1 MKKFLFLF
9 AALLAFFTSASARE
23 DVTSTYLTNAGL
35 SSLEG
40 WTIDSSQPG
49 TGSWSG
55 YTAHN
60 TSGAVPVIEFY
71 HAWSAQGGAS
81 IGASRV
87 FDFKQTAT
95 LPQGYYRLKVNGF
108 YREGNNNPT
117 TNQQKAYIFAGEKTQ
132 YLAGFAGFYN
142 QGGSSDIAKAAS
154 CFGAGYY
161 ENSFDFDIDADD
173 TEVSIGFHGYIDTYC
188 SWCIIGPVTLYKY
201 DISDFMEDFN
211 EKVTAAR
218 ALYDTPMNADVLT
231 ALKSA
236 AEVETSGWTT
246 KEQITAAEGVLTAA
260 LADATASVAAYANA
274 KAYLDEAAA
283 ILENTNVY
291 TADAYATYF
300 STPQSKYSNATLTN
314 EEANVLVK
322 MSTGW
327 HSSNTISEILLS
339 AFDVHGGDFDHG
351 YYINTWSTEGST
363 DGSGF
368 TVPFIEYWT
377 GDGDKLA
384 DKTIHAQMTGLE
396 RGIYNVTAQVRLRL
410 TSGQTAPVSGL
421 SLKVNEGEA
430 SAVSGELNYGDFYV
444 ANVAADGTVFND
456 GVLDINF
463 IVANANSS
471 WVSIKDVKFTR
482 TGDIDPTEYR
492 AAVAAKLETAQGL
505 VNEVMNADVETDL
518 NDKIGATD
526 GYEESTDI
534 DALEQMANN
543 LDAAIAA
550 AQTSIANY
558 QEAAAII
565 NAASTLDEAGQ
576 AVYNSNNKVLEVK
589 AGYDN
594 KTLVAVTEEQKGVC
608 KDALKV
614 AVKAQTTDGAD
625 WTLLI
630 DNADFEGRYTSVY
643 KPSEDRDIYEPEGW
657 TAFWENGNANDMTA
671 LNSTCTSWNQFEN
684 MAQPVDGGNNVYW
697 ARYNW
702 GKQSS
707 ITLKQTVNLPAGL
720 YELGAEGYLSNATN
734 GKATLSAKFGDEVA
748 LVDFTASEWTKKTV
762 QFYISEAQDVEFI
775 YNFTENVPSTPTEIK
790 AGVDNFT
797 LTSHAIADADDYAAL
812 NAAIETAEA
821 KKLGFKAGEYAPYT
835 NVGVLS
841 PLAAAKAIDQ
851 TAVNAKS
858 AVVIATS
865 LLNGAQSA
873 WVENT
878 EDMSIVYNGTF
889 VASVNDGA
897 PAGWETDNA
906 AGLGSALHA
915 RAFVLNPGDNNYD
928 KLVSFEQGDAT
939 RSAFYVRF
947 DGTNSTRT
955 TDYTYGETA
964 GYTMPLEAGVYR
976 VKLMAGGWGKTQ
988 PLNVKFED
996 ADGIIKG
1003 EQVVEMTNIAD
1014 GSGVAASFNFLSEVE
1029 AGDYKL
1035 VVSNGNI
1042 EADNAAAISNVEITL
1057 EMTATELAALREEII
1072 VLRTKVDGYTELPEP
1087 LATEAAAAVAEAY
1100 GYINEHVCDPALL
1113 NACKARLQAV
1123 AGNAEFVVMIAEAE
1137 ALAADDEA
1145 VAVGKLSDAIEVAK
1159 AVVTPTDEDKAALQ
1173 AAIDQFNLDNADQES
1188 DQTAKVA
1195 TNGWK
1200 KFDGSAAGVCATQF
1214 APAIDTY
1221 DGRKNVNLAESY
1233 EEGTAEGTAVT
1244 RLGTIIYQD
1253 ITGLKNGSY
1262 KVGFYGNAFF
1272 TEGRA
1277 GMTSPMED
1285 GATDVAYV
1293 FANDQQSFI
1302 TAHIATSTTENNFKE
1317 FDVEVTDG
1325 TIRLGMGKAQA
1336 GTNWHTMQIYRLTWF
1351 TTAKALYA
1359 LDKADMEA
1367 AILLAGALYEDPY
1380 KTNGKEALQ
1389 QAIAEANA
1397 ARISNHLNIA
1407 EFEAEIAKLNDAI
1420 KAYKEANY
1428 VAFDGT
1434 YYVKNAAGKY
1444 MAAGHDWGTRGIVNE
1459 TGLDLTLTPDN
1470 ANKVSFDSRVANSA
1484 SNHFLSDG
1492 LYMDG
1497 PAFAWAIEQI
1507 GAEEYSIS
1515 NGTKYVGVDENDNL
1529 VLVDEPAAW
1538 QFVSADDV
1546 FAARVAALDAATA
1559 DNGVSATFYMQNPNF
1574 NRNDQR
1580 VEGWNVSEDC
1590 TNKNLNGGNNLNNC
1604 AESFH
1609 STFTIKQVIS
1619 GAPAGVYKLEA
1630 QGFYRQDDAL
1640 EEDAPVF
1647 FIGDATA
1654 EVPVKTGDEGSMA
1667 AASESFTNGLYNIE
1681 PLEFVYDGE
1690 GDLEVGVKATGVHQ
1704 WVIFDNFR
1712 LTYFGAAPAP
1722 EPTDYTDHIVNA
1734 DLTSTDPKGFDDA
1747 GTKFIDGSGIVKAA
1761 NNAVYIFNQTI
1772 NLPAGQYK
1780 LTAQAAYRYSGSEA
1794 DEYAA
1799 IEAGT
1804 ETKFASLYANVG
1816 GVKTSALVQNRWDGA
1831 SDVDYAAG
1839 DGSVVVNEKYVPN
1852 SSNAVKAWFAAGQY
1866 VNEVVFNLF
1875 DAGDVIIGIE
1885 KDAQPEAGDYT
1896 VIGPWTLTRI
1906 GDADVSTYYE
1916 TIANLLTEAQGLL
1929 NSVMNATVESNL
1941 NDAVTATAGYTEVT
1955 DVVALQAMIDGL
1967 TSANATATVSV
1978 ANYEEAAA
1986 ILNAASV
1993 LDEDGQA
2000 VYNANNKVLEV
2011 KAAYDNKTL
2020 VAVTD
2025 EQKADC
2031 QAALLVAV
2039 KAQTTAGSDWS
2050 LLIANPSFETGDT
2063 SGWTVGSSSDTGAR
2077 STSNATYAM
2086 EGAEG
2091 NWLFNT
2097 WWQGIPLTQNIGELP
2112 AGEYKLSAMT
2122 ASDGAVVY
2130 LIANG
2135 EHSEGLKCT
2144 NAAVA
2149 SLNEYSF
2156 KLYAPAEVTI
2166 GVVGGNENGTYNPE
2180 GYWWYKADVFKLTLV
2195 RAGLPELI
2203 KVVGQMNATVSQ
2215 AQDDAF
2221 AAYEADPS
2229 EANYLA
2235 AAAAIDAAQVSVDAY
2250 AEGKK
2255 SLDKVDDILANTNV
2269 YTTEAYATFG
2279 EAHLAAQNG
2288 YNNGTWTNEE
2298 AQAYGPTVFGTGWH
2312 TNNTVDDLLLS
2323 AFDVHG
2329 GDYDHGYYINTW
2341 SVEGDN
2347 DGSGYTAPF
2356 IEYWTGDGEV
2366 LADNTI
2372 HAQMTGL
2379 EPGVYTVTALV
2390 RQHLSNQFAED
2401 TEVTGLG
2408 LGVCSWEV
2416 IPSTGAINIAGT
2428 RFFMETIEASGE
2440 VFTDGVLDINFIV
2453 KSANCSWVSI
2463 KNVKF
2468 EKTGAPTGIKSL
2480 DVEEEGTLKDGKY
2493 LIKDKIVIVK
2503 NGKMYNAAGGLQK

>member
-1 MKKFLFLF
+1 MLLGGICGVQKASAYTTDDLVTAGWTLVSDEAITGNDANVYVLVDAKSSAYVMANDATHFRPCYRTLGDPLENPSFVWNLEGSNNTLSLKSASTGAYFKQASGWNTSMGFARDGRTVATCTFTLNSGKYDLKCIGSNAMVGHWNDGTAGVESDGENIAANKSTEHADGFFLYAMSKSNYIQALAAARAAAVAGATKDAPVEVTSWMQNPDFSNDWGGWENTFTSVGNMQWGQKTLEAWNCNNVVVKQEIMGVPDGLYKLTGDVISGNGDNLTAYVF
-9 AALLAFFTSASARE
+9 ATGATEVKSAAVSAIASAGNYSTMSAEVAGNTLTADNCVVTNGIITVGIKIPAGWIVTDNFKLYYMGEDMSMYVEAYHAAKTDAEAVDQEAPMNATALSALQTAISTYGTGVDETSKAALLEATDA
-23 DVTSTYLTNAGL
+23 L
-35 SSLEG
+35 SSA
-40 WTIDSSQPG
+40 T
-49 TGSWSG
+49 
-55 YTAHN
+55 TA
-60 TSGAVPVIEFY
+60 
-71 HAWSAQGGAS
+71 
-81 IGASRV
+81 
-87 FDFKQTAT
+87 AT
-95 LPQGYYRLKVNGF
+95 
-108 YREGNNNPT
+108 
-117 TNQQKAYIFAGEKTQ
+117 
-132 YLAGFAGFYN
+132 
-142 QGGSSDIAKAAS
+142 
-154 CFGAGYY
+154 
-161 ENSFDFDIDADD
+161 NSIDAYAA
-173 TEVSIGFHGYIDTYC
+173 G
-188 SWCIIGPVTLYKY
+188 
-201 DISDFMEDFN
+201 
-211 EKVTAAR
+211 KVG
-218 ALYDTPMNADVLT
+218 LD
-231 ALKSA
+231 K
-236 AEVETSGWTT
+236 
-246 KEQITAAEGVLTAA
+246 
-260 LADATASVAAYANA
+260 LADLLS
-274 KAYLDEAAA
+274 K
-283 ILENTNVY
+283 TNVY
-291 TADAYATYF
+291 TEAAYTALGYDAVLAAYNDG
-300 STPQSKYSNATLTN
+300 SWTN
-314 EEANVLVK
+314 EEANAYTTTVFGDG
-322 MSTGW
+322 GW
-327 HSSNTISEILLS
+327 RGSNTIQNLLLS
-339 AFDVHGGDFDHG
+339 SFDVHGGDYDHG
-351 YYINTWSTEGST
+351 YYINTWSIEGNS
-363 DGSGF
+363 DGSGY
-368 TVPFIEYWT
+368 TTPFIEYWT
-377 GDGDKLA
+377 ADGNKLG
-384 DKTIHAQMTGLE
+384 DKTIHAQMTGLPH
-396 RGIYNVTAQVRLRL
+396 GTYQVSAFVRLRL
-410 TSGQTAPVSGL
+410 TNGQEAPVQGL
-421 SLKVNEGEA
+421 SLQISGGDA
-430 SAVSGELNYGDFYV
+430 SAVSGELNYGSFYV
-444 ANVAADGTVFND
+444 TNVEAEGKVGTD

-463 IVANANSS
+463 NVAGANSS
-471 WVSIKDVKFTR
+471 WVSIKDVKYTR
-482 TGDIDPTEYR
+482 TGDLDPSEFR
-492 AAVAAKLETAQGL
+492 AEVAAKLEVAQGL
-505 VNEVMNADVETDL
+505 VNEVMNADVEADL
-518 NDKIGATD
+518 NAKIAATA
-526 GYEESTDI
+526 GYEESIDI
-534 DALEQMANN
+534 DALIAMATN
-543 LDAAIAA
+543 LETANEAA
-550 AQTSIANY
+550 AASIANY
-558 QEAAAII
+558 KEAAAII
-565 NAASTLDEAGQ
+565 NAAGTLDEAGQ
-576 AVYNSNNKVLEVK
+576 AVYESNNKVLEVK

-594 KTLVAVTEEQKGVC
+594 KTLVAVTDEQKADC
-608 KDALKV
+608 QAALV
-614 AVKAQTTDGAD
+614 TATKAQTTEGSD
-625 WTLLI
+625 WTTAI
-630 DNADFEGRYTSVY
+630 INPGFEGSYASIA
-643 KPSEDRDIYEPEGW
+643 KPTGDRDIYQPEGW
-657 TAFWENGNANDMTA
+657 TVAWTSGNENDMTS

-684 MAQPVDGGNNVYW
+684 MVQPADGGDNVYW
-697 ARYNW
+697 IRYNW

-762 QFYISEAQDVEFI
+762 LFYISEAQDVEFI

-790 AGVDNFT
+790 AGVDNFN
-797 LTSHAIADADDYAAL
+797 LTYVCSAA
-812 NAAIETAEA
+812 T
-821 KKLGFKAGEYAPYT
+821 
-835 NVGVLS
+835 
-841 PLAAAKAIDQ
+841 
-851 TAVNAKS
+851 
-858 AVVIATS
+858 
-865 LLNGAQSA
+865 
-873 WVENT
+873 
-878 EDMSIVYNGTF
+878 
-889 VASVNDGA
+889 
-897 PAGWETDNA
+897 
-906 AGLGSALHA
+906 
-915 RAFVLNPGDNNYD
+915 
-928 KLVSFEQGDAT
+928 
-939 RSAFYVRF
+939 
-947 DGTNSTRT
+947 
-955 TDYTYGETA
+955 
-964 GYTMPLEAGVYR
+964 LEAVR
-976 VKLMAGGWGKTQ
+976 SDISTL
-988 PLNVKFED
+988 
-996 ADGIIKG
+996 
-1003 EQVVEMTNIAD
+1003 IAQ
-1014 GSGVAASFNFLSEVE
+1014 
-1029 AGDYKL
+1029 
-1035 VVSNGNI
+1035 I
-1042 EADNAAAISNVEITL
+1042 EAITS
-1057 EMTATELAALREEII
+1057 M
-1072 VLRTKVDGYTELPEP
+1072 PEP
-1087 LATEAAAAVAEAY
+1087 LATEASAAVIEAQ
-1100 GYINEHVCDPALL
+1100 GLL
-1113 NACKARLQAV
+1113 DNKVLDLNVLNNSKARLQAV
-1123 AGNAEFVVMIAEAE
+1123 VREAEFYVMIAEAE

-1159 AVVTPTDEDKAALQ
+1159 AVVTPTDEDKAALK

-1200 KFDGSAAGVCATQF
+1200 KFDGSAAGVCATQY

-1233 EEGTAEGTAVT
+1233 EESTAEGTAVT

-1253 ITGLKNGSY
+1253 IAGLKNGSY

-1272 TEGRA
+1272 TEGRG
-1277 GMTSPMED
+1277 GMTSPMAD

-1293 FANDQQSFI
+1293 FANEQQAFI
-1302 TAHIATSTTENNFKE
+1302 TAHIATSTTENNFSE
-1317 FDVEVTDG
+1317 FNVEVTDG

-1367 AILLAGALYEDPY
+1367 AILLAGTLYENPY

-1407 EFEAEIAKLNDAI
+1407 EFEAEIAKLNAAI
-1420 KAYKEANY
+1420 EAFKIANY
-1428 VAFDGT
+1428 ATFNGIF
-1434 YYVKNAAGKY
+1434 YVKNAAGKY

-1470 ANKVSFDSRVANSA
+1470 GNKVSFDSRVANNA
-1484 SNHFLSDG
+1484 TNHFLSDG

-1515 NGTKYVGVDENDNL
+1515 NGVKYVGVDENDNL

-1546 FAARVAALDAATA
+1546 FAARVAALNAATA

-1630 QGFYRQDDAL
+1630 QGFYRQDDEAT
-1640 EEDAPVF
+1640 ENEPVF
-1647 FIGDATA
+1647 FIGDATKA
-1654 EVPVKTGDEGSMA
+1654 VPVKTGSENSMTQ
-1667 AASESFTNGLYNIE
+1667 ASESFTNGLYNIE
-1681 PLEFVYDGE
+1681 PLEFVYSGE

-1747 GTKFIDGSGIVKAA
+1747 GTKGIDGSGIVKAA
-1761 NNAVYIFNQTI
+1761 NNAVYNFNQTI

-1929 NSVMNATVESNL
+1929 NSVMNATVESDL
-1941 NDAVTATAGYTEVT
+1941 NNAVTATAGYTECT
-1955 DVVALQAMIDGL
+1955 DVAVLQAMIDGL

-1986 ILNAASV
+1986 IINAASV
-1993 LDEDGQA
+1993 LDADGQA
-2000 VYNANNKVLEV
+2000 VYESNNKVLEV
-2011 KAAYDNKTL
+2011 KGAYDNRTL
-2020 VAVTD
+2020 VAVND

-2039 KAQTTAGSDWS
+2039 KAQTTEGSDWT
-2050 LLIANPSFETGDT
+2050 LLIQNPGFETGDT
-2063 SGWTVGSSSDTGAR
+2063 SGWTVGASSDTGAR
-2077 STSNATYAM
+2077 STSDATYAM

-2091 NWLFNT
+2091 SWLFNT

-2122 ASDGAVVY
+2122 S
-2130 LIANG
+2130 
-2135 EHSEGLKCT
+2135 SEGGTIFLTANDGHNEGVKST
-2144 NAAVA
+2144 DKGVG
-2149 SLNEYSF
+2149 SLNEYTF
-2156 KLYAPAEVTI
+2156 KLYANSEVTI
-2166 GVVGGNENGTYNPE
+2166 GVVGGNDDGSFNPG
-2180 GYWWYKADVFKLTLV
+2180 GYYWYKADVFKLTLV

-2255 SLDKVDDILANTNV
+2255 SLDKVDDILAKTNV
-2269 YTTEAYATFG
+2269 YTAEAYMTFG

-2298 AQAYGPTVFGTGWH
+2298 ALAYGPTVLGKPNDWRGS
-2312 TNNTVDDLLLS
+2312 NTIQNLLLS

-2341 SVEGDN
+2341 STEGDN
-2347 DGSGYTAPF
+2347 DGSGFTTPF

-2366 LADNTI
+2366 LADFTI

-2379 EPGVYTVTALV
+2379 EAGVYTVTALV
-2390 RQHLSNQFAED
+2390 RQRLSNSYDESE
-2401 TEVTGLG
+2401 EVTGLG

-2428 RFFMETIEASGE
+2428 RFFMEEIEAQGE
-2440 VFTDGVLDINFIV
+2440 VFSDGKLDINFIV

-2480 DVEEEGTLKDGKY
+2480 DVEEEGALKDGKY
-2493 LIKDKIVIVK
+2493 FIKDKIVIVK

>member
-9 AALLAFFTSASARE
+9 FCTLLSTLIGVQKVQAYTVENLVEDGWTLVNSESVTGVDNNFYVLVDAYSSAYVMSAQADHFRPCYKTINSPLE
-23 DVTSTYLTNAGL
+23 NPSFVW
-35 SSLEG
+35 SLEG
-40 WTIDSSQPG
+40 SDNSFKLKSAA
-49 TGSWSG
+49 TGAYIKQASG
-55 YTAHN
+55 WN
-60 TSGAVPVIEFY
+60 TSVGYPRDGRGVATCTFTLNGGKYDLKCIESNAMVGHWNDGTSGVAEDGENIAANKSTAAADGFFLYAKPKADYIAALAAARQTAVAEASQTNPVEVTSWIQNPDFSNDWGGWECTLSSSGNMQWGQKTLESWNASNVVVKQVDLISGNNDNKTAYVFAVGAGEVKSDPVSAVASAGNYNTMSAEVAGNTLTADNIVVTNGVLTVGFNQPSGWIVADNFKLYYMGEDMSIYVEAY
-71 HAWSAQGGAS
+71 HNALTTAQGVDQEAPMNAEVLTALQQALSDYATVDETSKAALQEATGALGTAASDATNS
-81 IGASRV
+81 IA
-87 FDFKQTAT
+87 
-95 LPQGYYRLKVNGF
+95 
-108 YREGNNNPT
+108 
-117 TNQQKAYIFAGEKTQ
+117 AY
-132 YLAGFAGFYN
+132 
-142 QGGSSDIAKAAS
+142 AKAAS
-154 CFGAGYY
+154 AIATAEAMQVNNNFVTPAAATTFADAIAAIKTPYTSRTLANEEAENAGTSLGVVAVGWHAAATNTPASNYM
-161 ENSFDFDIDADD
+161 
-173 TEVSIGFHGYIDTYC
+173 
-188 SWCIIGPVTLYKY
+188 
-201 DISDFMEDFN
+201 ISTWPAN
-211 EKVTAAR
+211 
-218 ALYDTPMNADVLT
+218 
-231 ALKSA
+231 
-236 AEVETSGWTT
+236 
-246 KEQITAAEGVLTAA
+246 ITVNDWSVEGVGDGSNYLVPFFQDWIGDGESLAAKTWTATLTGLESGIYTVSAWVRVRA
-260 LADATASVAAYANA
+260 KNGATAADATG
-274 KAYLDEAAA
+274 
-283 ILENTNVY
+283 IT
-291 TADAYATYF
+291 
-300 STPQSKYSNATLTN
+300 
-314 EEANVLVK
+314 
-322 MSTGW
+322 M
-327 HSSNTISEILLS
+327 
-339 AFDVHGGDFDHG
+339 DVNGGG
-351 YYINTWSTEGST
+351 
-363 DGSGF
+363 
-368 TVPFIEYWT
+368 
-377 GDGDKLA
+377 
-384 DKTIHAQMTGLE
+384 
-396 RGIYNVTAQVRLRL
+396 
-410 TSGQTAPVSGL
+410 
-421 SLKVNEGEA
+421 EGEFA
-430 SAVSGELNYGDFYV
+430 PF
-444 ANVAADGTVFND
+444 NVVDGNN
-456 GVLDINF
+456 I
-463 IVANANSS
+463 S
-471 WVSIKDVKFTR
+471 WLSFKDVKYVR

-492 AAVAAKLETAQGL
+492 AVVAAKLETAQGL
-505 VNEVMNADVETDL
+505 VNEVMNADVDADL
-518 NDKIGATD
+518 NAKIAATA

-558 QEAAAII
+558 QEAAAVI
-565 NAASTLDEAGQ
+565 NAASILDEAGQ
-576 AVYNSNNKVLEVK
+576 AAYAANETVAEVK
-589 AGYDN
+589 AAYEARTLDAVSDEQ
-594 KTLVAVTEEQKGVC
+594 KTACKAALVAAT
-608 KDALKV
+608 
-614 AVKAQTTDGAD
+614 KAQTS
-625 WTLLI
+625 
-630 DNADFEGRYTSVY
+630 DNANWSSVIANYDFEGSYVSQE
-643 KPSEDRDIYEPEGW
+643 KPKSDRDIYKPEGW
-657 TAFWENGNANDMTA
+657 TVVWSNGESNDMTS
-671 LNSTCTSWNQFEN
+671 LNSSCSSWNQFEGKE
-684 MAQPVDGGNNVYW
+684 QPADGGNNVYW
-697 ARYNW
+697 MRFRW
-702 GKQSS
+702 GNQSS
-707 ITLKQTVNLPAGL
+707 IKLSQSVTLPAGVYQL
-720 YELGAEGYLSNATN
+720 NAEGYLEATAAT
-734 GKATLSAKFGDEVA
+734 ATLSVNYDETSK
-748 LVDFTASEWTKKTV
+748 TASFTESVWGYKDIKFLLSEEKTV
-762 QFYISEAQDVEFI
+762 EFAYTFAETAAGEQI
-775 YNFTENVPSTPTEIK
+775 
-790 AGVDNFT
+790 AGVDNFSLT
-797 LTSHAIADADDYAAL
+797 YLTSPATIQAEYDAINALIVRANAVGDEQSSATKEATDNAVAIAQQ
-812 NAAIETAEA
+812 AIDN
-821 KKLGFKAGEYAPYT
+821 GELDMNVLT
-835 NVGVLS
+835 NVKDGL
-841 PLAAAKAIDQ
+841 Q
-851 TAVNAKS
+851 TAVEAS
-858 AVVIATS
+858 EASHVIYAT
-865 LLNGAQSA
+865 
-873 WVENT
+873 
-878 EDMSIVYNGTF
+878 
-889 VASVNDGA
+889 
-897 PAGWETDNA
+897 
-906 AGLGSALHA
+906 
-915 RAFVLNPGDNNYD
+915 
-928 KLVSFEQGDAT
+928 
-939 RSAFYVRF
+939 
-947 DGTNSTRT
+947 
-955 TDYTYGETA
+955 
-964 GYTMPLEAGVYR
+964 
-976 VKLMAGGWGKTQ
+976 
-988 PLNVKFED
+988 
-996 ADGIIKG
+996 
-1003 EQVVEMTNIAD
+1003 
-1014 GSGVAASFNFLSEVE
+1014 
-1029 AGDYKL
+1029 
-1035 VVSNGNI
+1035 
-1042 EADNAAAISNVEITL
+1042 
-1057 EMTATELAALREEII
+1057 
-1072 VLRTKVDGYTELPEP
+1072 
-1087 LATEAAAAVAEAY
+1087 LAT
-1100 GYINEHVCDPALL
+1100 
-1113 NACKARLQAV
+1113 
-1123 AGNAEFVVMIAEAE
+1123 AE
-1137 ALAADDEA
+1137 ALAADDDA
-1145 VAVGKLSDAIEVAK
+1145 VAVGKLRDAIDAFK
-1159 AVVTPTDEDKAALQ
+1159 ALETVTDEDVATLQ
-1173 AAIDQFNLDNADQES
+1173 AAIDQFNADNADQES

-1302 TAHIATSTTENNFKE
+1302 TAHIATSTTENNFSE

-1367 AILLAGALYEDPY
+1367 AILLAGTLYENPY

-1407 EFEAEIAKLNDAI
+1407 EFEAEIAKLNAAI
-1420 KAYKEANY
+1420 EAFKLANY

-1470 ANKVSFDSRVANSA
+1470 GNKVSFDSRVANNA

-1690 GDLEVGVKATGVHQ
+1690 GDLEVGVKATGAHQ

-1761 NNAVYIFNQTI
+1761 NNAVYNFNQTI

-1929 NSVMNATVESNL
+1929 NSVMNATVESDL
-1941 NDAVTATAGYTEVT
+1941 NDAVTATAGYTECT
-1955 DVVALQAMIDGL
+1955 DVAVLQAMIDGL
-1967 TSANATATVSV
+1967 TAANAAATTSV

-2203 KVVGQMNATVSQ
+2203 KVVGQMNAIVSQ

-2416 IPSTGAINIAGT
+2416 IPSTGA
-2428 RFFMETIEASGE
+2428 
-2440 VFTDGVLDINFIV
+2440 
-2453 KSANCSWVSI
+2453 C
-2463 KNVKF
+2463 
-2468 EKTGAPTGIKSL
+2468 
-2480 DVEEEGTLKDGKY
+2480 
-2493 LIKDKIVIVK
+2493 
-2503 NGKMYNAAGGLQK
+2503 